1 MDDVTKNEK
10 PCTLCEEFA
19 TEALNYLSENKT
31 QTEIIG
37 ILNKSCFRIPTFK
50 KQVYI
55 ELWLSDNYVLKFNA
69 IIPFFHYIY
78 IYITK
83 TWTFFWMW
91 VDLQWQPISNYDDLI
106 LTPVSLVLAVH
117 YFDGLLCPT
126 LFLRG
131 FFNATRRILSE
142 GWPLRKSSFHFSAS
156 C

>member
-69 IIPFFHYIY
+69 VIPFFRYIH
-78 IYITK
+78 IYHQNMNIFLNVSRPSVTANFK
-83 TWTFFWMW
+83 LWRSYSDSCESCPCSALLWWTIM
-91 VDLQWQPISNYDDLI
+91 S
-106 LTPVSLVLAVH
+106 H
-117 YFDGLLCPT
+117 
-126 LFLRG
+126 
-131 FFNATRRILSE
+131 
-142 GWPLRKSSFHFSAS
+142 SFS
-156 C
+156 